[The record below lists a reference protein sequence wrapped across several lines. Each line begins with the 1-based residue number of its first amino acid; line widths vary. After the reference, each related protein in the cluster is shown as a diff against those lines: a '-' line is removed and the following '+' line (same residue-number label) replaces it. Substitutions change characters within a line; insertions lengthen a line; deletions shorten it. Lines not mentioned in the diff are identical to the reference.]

1 MAAQSGLFG
10 SAIYMTGGTTTIVGI
25 GEWSMDLGMDTV
37 ETTAFGDTWK
47 QRLPSIREFSGSFGG
62 NADSDAS
69 QASLR
74 NAMLGGSAVALR
86 LYDSA
91 TTYWNIGTAYLEG
104 NSNSISIDGKGER
117 SWDFNGHGAPTYV

>member
-10 SAIYMTGGTTTIVGI
+10 SVVYMTGGTTLVIGI
-25 GEWSMDLGMDTV
+25 AEWNLDLGMDTV
-37 ETTAFGDTWK
+37 ETTAFGDTWAR
-47 QRLPSIREFSGSFGG
+47 RLPSIRNYSGSFSG

-74 NAMLGGSAVALR
+74 NAALGGSAVALR

-91 TTYWNIGTAYLEG
+91 TTYWNCGTVYLES
-104 NSNSISIDGKGER
+104 NPNSISIDGKGDR
-117 SWDFNGHGAPTYV
+117 GFDFNGDGAPTYV